1 MGNDPHFFLPL
12 LNGDHLCYSVQGQ
25 PDFMF
30 SLIKDKYILLNAQF
44 VLPASGESNTIANV
58 STFLGNLGLLLM
70 SPKGKIISAEVCAKD
85 RSIKVGD
92 ELVKI
97 DKNPVIVTISTEY
110 NISVNFGTALR
121 DGSALLTIKTD
132 VGFGMKIRF
141 YKKHLDLMITASKGL
156 TKKADG
162 LMGKDGK
169 IQVNVVKCIK

>member
-12 LNGDHLCYSVQGQ
+12 LNGDHLCSSVQGQ
-25 PDFMF
+25 PDFLF
-30 SLIKDKYILLNAQF
+30 RLIKDKYVLLNAQF

-70 SPKGKIISAEVCAKD
+70 SPRGKFISAEVCAKD
-85 RSIKVGD
+85 HSIKVCD

-97 DKNPVIVTISTEY
+97 DKNPVIVTISTKY
-110 NISVNFGTALR
+110 NTSVNFGTALK
-121 DGSALLTIKTD
+121 DGSALFTIKTD

-141 YKKHLDLMITASKGL
+141 YKKHLDLMITASEGL

-162 LMGKDGK
+162 LMGKK
-169 IQVNVVKCIK
+169 W